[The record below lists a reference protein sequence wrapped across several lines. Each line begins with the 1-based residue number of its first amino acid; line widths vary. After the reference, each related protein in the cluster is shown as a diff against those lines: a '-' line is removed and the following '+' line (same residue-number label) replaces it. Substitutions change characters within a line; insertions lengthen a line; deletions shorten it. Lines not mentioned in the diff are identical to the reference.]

1 MCDHGRLKTSTTS
14 VNSTLP
20 LQNDLMFQRP
30 SRLLAGIAL
39 SLALHVALL
48 LAWRQGMRAPPDQTV
63 PSRSIAVWLRPPP
76 PPKAEPAP
84 EPPAAAKS
92 ETARAAKPG
101 RRAPPNVIAMPAP
114 PEAAP
119 SRPEAFTVEP
129 PEPAAPRFDPEAA
142 RRMARELANEP
153 DPAKADTAVAQL
165 PPKPLATETR
175 AARAISQAKRRDCK
189 DGIPG
194 GLLAPLY
201 LMMDKKDSGCKW

>member
-1 MCDHGRLKTSTTS
+1 MS
-14 VNSTLP
+14 VDSTLP
-20 LQNDLMFQRP
+20 PQHDLSFQRP
-30 SRLLAGIAL
+30 SRLLVGIAL

-48 LAWRQGMRAPPDQTV
+48 QAWRQGMQAPDETA

-76 PPKAEPAP
+76 PPPPKVERAP
-84 EPPAAAKS
+84 EPATATKS
-92 ETARAAKPG
+92 DVARASRP
-101 RRAPPNVIAMPAP
+101 RHRPPPNVIALPARP
-114 PEAAP
+114 PAAP
-119 SRPEAFTVEP
+119 VQPDTFTVEP
-129 PEPAAPRFDPEAA
+129 PEPAAPRFDPDAA
-142 RRMARELANEP
+142 RRMARELANQP
-153 DPAKADTAVAQL
+153 DPAKAGTPVAQL